1 MTPLTDAQIR
11 ASFINASRREVANA
25 NLPDL
30 AEIRWDRLDYLGW
43 RDRKAPLVAYVVVEL
58 DEGPTGIVLRAADR
72 GTGPRRRAM
81 CAWCED
87 VVETED
93 VGLFTARRGGPAGRK
108 GDSIGTL
115 VCGEFQCSANV
126 RRTPTA
132 AEAGSDIE
140 EVRELIVADRI
151 AGLRRRSTTFVSEVA
166 RTR

>member
-11 ASFINASRREVANA
+11 ASFVNASRREVANA
-25 NLPDL
+25 NLPEL
-30 AEIRWDRLDYLGW
+30 AEVRWDRLDYLGW
-43 RDRKAPLVAYVVVEL
+43 RDRKAPLVAYVVIEL
-58 DEGPTGIVLRAADR
+58 DDGPTGIVLRAADR
-72 GTGPRRRAM
+72 GSGPHRRAM
-81 CAWCED
+81 CTWCED

-93 VGLFTARRGGPAGRK
+93 VGLFTARRAGAAGRK

-115 VCGEFQCSANV
+115 VCGQFQCSANV

-132 AEAGSDIE
+132 AEAGSDID

-151 AGLRRRSTTFVSEVA
+151 AGLRHRSSTFVAEVA